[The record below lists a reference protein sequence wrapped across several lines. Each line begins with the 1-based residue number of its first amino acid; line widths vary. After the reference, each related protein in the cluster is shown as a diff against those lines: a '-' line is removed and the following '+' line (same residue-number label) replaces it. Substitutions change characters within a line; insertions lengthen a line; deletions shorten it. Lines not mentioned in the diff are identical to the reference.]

1 VEILGF
7 LACAHQEV
15 FIHFGVLTPNIGSL
29 LFGKVRDVARVH
41 LDGFL
46 DGRVLFEVLGWD
58 MRYFG
63 HLAATAV
70 FVLGTL
76 LVLCRHPD
84 LLAALRPAPLYLV
97 RLL

>member
-1 VEILGF
+1 M
-7 LACAHQEV
+7 LA
-15 FIHFGVLTPNIGSL
+15 PNFGSL
-29 LFGKVRDVARVH
+29 LFGEVGDVAGVH
-41 LDGFL
+41 FDGFL
-46 DGRVLFEVLGWD
+46 DGRVLFEVLGWG

-76 LVLCRHPD
+76 LVLYLHPV
-84 LLAALRPAPLYLV
+84 LLAALRPAPFYLV